1 MGIAEHEAK
10 CRQIEADVSKWGK
23 LKPGRGI
30 TLTEG
35 EAARLGLESKQTLSE
50 QNIKQ
55 GPPPDAGKG

>member
-10 CRQIEADVSKWGK
+10 CKQIEADVSKWGK

-35 EAARLGLESKQTLSE
+35 EAARLEAERGRRCVSMDKAKRQMLE
-50 QNIKQ
+50 
-55 GPPPDAGKG
+55 